1 MKTMPEASGASSRWL
16 RSVSDDTT
24 GRQMRHKVLRP
35 CRGASSFFL
44 DLLTGRCRFAQPPA
58 TSFEASGII
67 LLRDVS
73 FLTATSLH
81 SGRAHGKIIF
91 GRGTSGPDQL
101 PARLFHLEDDLGE
114 KTDVAN
120 ANPEKVAELI
130 RLMEW
135 LIARGQTTSGSD
147 HQNDAPFEAT
157 RTSQKQGQGK
167 VPPVSC
173 SGQIR
178 LINQISRARQG
189 LLSA

>member
-1 MKTMPEASGASSRWL
+1 MVEKRQRRHHRTTNAAEGLALLPGGQQLFFRPHDRW
-16 RSVSDDTT
+16 
-24 GRQMRHKVLRP
+24 
-35 CRGASSFFL
+35 
-44 DLLTGRCRFAQPPA
+44 CRFAQPPA
-58 TSFEASGII
+58 TSFDASGII

-91 GRGTSGPDQL
+91 GPGTGGPDQL

-120 ANPEKVAELI
+120 ANPEKVVELI
-130 RLMEW
+130 RLMER
-135 LIARGQTTSGSD
+135 LIARGQTTSGPD
-147 HQNDAPFEAT
+147 HQNDASFEAT
-157 RTSQKQGQGK
+157 STSQKQGQGK